1 METLCHSKTKWQLN
15 WSWQNEMFTVKDSP
29 SLSVEVVF
37 MLLESE
43 RHHLSPDSSNSVD
56 AVLTPA
62 CFSFGFYLDQR
73 WEATFLNRLCLN
85 HCWSV
90 VYVRERLWLWHITVG
105 QGQEY
110 IVTAILFIFWNSSWS
125 LTEWELWSA
134 TRPTQSAEQ
143 MFTMNVFCKPCLAGN
158 CPVVLMMSRQ
168 IPGFECSVAHLLILK
183 KKKSNVLSL
192 TH

>member
-1 METLCHSKTKWQLN
+1 MDPFLCVCVCNWHGRIAIVETLCHSKTKWQLN

-73 WEATFLNRLCLN
+73 WEATFSNRLCLN

-90 VYVRERLWLWHITVG
+90 VYVRERLCFFFL
-105 QGQEY
+105 
-110 IVTAILFIFWNSSWS
+110 NSSWS

-158 CPVVLMMSRQ
+158 WPVV
-168 IPGFECSVAHLLILK
+168 F
-183 KKKSNVLSL
+183 
-192 TH
+192 

>member
-1 METLCHSKTKWQLN
+1 MDPFLCVCVCNWHGRIAIVETLCHSKTKWQLN

-158 CPVVLMMSRQ
+158 WPVV
-168 IPGFECSVAHLLILK
+168 F
-183 KKKSNVLSL
+183 
-192 TH
+192 

>member
-1 METLCHSKTKWQLN
+1 MDASQLWKHFATAKQNGNWTGADKTKCLRWRTLHL
-15 WSWQNEMFTVKDSP
+15 
-29 SLSVEVVF
+29 SLWKLFSL
-37 MLLESE
+37 LLESE

-73 WEATFLNRLCLN
+73 WEATFSNRLCLN

-90 VYVRERLWLWHITVG
+90 VYVRERLCFFFL
-105 QGQEY
+105 
-110 IVTAILFIFWNSSWS
+110 NSSWS

-158 CPVVLMMSRQ
+158 WPVV
-168 IPGFECSVAHLLILK
+168 F
-183 KKKSNVLSL
+183 
-192 TH
+192 